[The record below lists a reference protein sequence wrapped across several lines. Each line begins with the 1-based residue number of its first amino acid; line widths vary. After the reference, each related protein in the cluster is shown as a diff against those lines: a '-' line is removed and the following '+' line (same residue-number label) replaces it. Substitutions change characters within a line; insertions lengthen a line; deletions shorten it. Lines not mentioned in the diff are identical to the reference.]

1 MHEAARQQ
9 PKPRRIYVA
18 SSWRNVHQQSVVAT
32 LRRAGHQVYDFRHPR
47 TGDTGFKWSEVDTQW
62 ESWDRHAYRKALTH
76 PAAWK
81 GFNNDYA
88 AMQWADTG
96 VLVLPSGRSAHI
108 EAGYFNG
115 AGKDLYILQL
125 EDMEPEL
132 MYLMAT
138 ALCLSVDEL
147 MACLAQ

>member
-1 MHEAARQQ
+1 MNEAASQH

-18 SSWRNVHQQSVVAT
+18 SSWRNVYQQSVVET

-47 TGDTGFKWSEVDTQW
+47 TGDTGFTWSAVDTHW

-76 PAAWK
+76 PVAWN

-96 VLVLPSGRSAHI
+96 VLVLPSGR
-108 EAGYFNG
+108 AGIARHGDHGSHAPTVRTARRYDPNSG
-115 AGKDLYILQL
+115 A
-125 EDMEPEL
+125 P
-132 MYLMAT
+132 AT
-138 ALCLSVDEL
+138 PRHWSPSCRLRSR
-147 MACLAQ
+147 

>member
-1 MHEAARQQ
+1 MSSFYLLDAAL
-9 PKPRRIYVA
+9 I
-18 SSWRNVHQQSVVAT
+18 
-32 LRRAGHQVYDFRHPR
+32 
-47 TGDTGFKWSEVDTQW
+47 
-62 ESWDRHAYRKALTH
+62 
-76 PAAWK
+76 
-81 GFNNDYA
+81 
-88 AMQWADTG
+88 
-96 VLVLPSGRSAHI
+96 HI

-125 EDMEPEL
+125 EDMESEL